1 MGKFENILTFEAAL
15 QQSKE
20 LQEKFASA
28 KARIAESGEAASD
41 AELLVKA
48 AAEVG
53 YTLTVEELERAIA
66 QAQEV
71 NEEELAKVAGGIGDN
86 ANPDDAVMTKGD
98 FITFGSYVT
107 FGTYECAAGF
117 ISYLAL

>member
-15 QQSKE
+15 QGSKE

-71 NEEELAKVAGGIGDN
+71 NEEELAKVAGGIGDG
-86 ANPDDAVMTKGD
+86 ANPDAVVMAGVVMTGGD
-98 FITFGSYVT
+98 FITFGSY
-107 FGTYECAAGF
+107 GCSAGF